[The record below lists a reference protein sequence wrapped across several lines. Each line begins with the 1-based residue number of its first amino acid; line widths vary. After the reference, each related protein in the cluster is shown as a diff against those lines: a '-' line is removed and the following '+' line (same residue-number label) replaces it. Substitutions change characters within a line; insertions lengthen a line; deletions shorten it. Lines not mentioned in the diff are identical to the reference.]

1 MANVIQ
7 VPKPPKSAY
16 NPDRALDS
24 NALVRAQVEH
34 FREAELG
41 LPEDLR
47 TGIDVASIRTE
58 GEASRYIAAV
68 TRAIHESEGRRA
80 AEKVRRAG

>member
-1 MANVIQ
+1 MANVIK
-7 VPKPPKSAY
+7 VPKPSPGAF
-16 NPDRALDS
+16 NPDRELDK

-47 TGIDVASIRTE
+47 TGIDVATIRTE
-58 GEASRYIAAV
+58 GEASQYIAAV
-68 TRAIHESEGRRA
+68 TRAIHESAGRTT
-80 AEKVRRAG
+80 EKVRTAR